1 MATHK
6 TAIMT
11 LKKLPR
17 LNSVRLDK
25 VLYGECVHNVFA
37 GLHVQMLSVG
47 VVRMHLTQS
56 QLSICAIQV

>member
-6 TAIMT
+6 TTIMT
-11 LKKLPR
+11 VKKLPR

-37 GLHVQMLSVG
+37 GLHVQMLSVV
-47 VVRMHLTQS
+47 VVRMQLTQ
-56 QLSICAIQV
+56 CN